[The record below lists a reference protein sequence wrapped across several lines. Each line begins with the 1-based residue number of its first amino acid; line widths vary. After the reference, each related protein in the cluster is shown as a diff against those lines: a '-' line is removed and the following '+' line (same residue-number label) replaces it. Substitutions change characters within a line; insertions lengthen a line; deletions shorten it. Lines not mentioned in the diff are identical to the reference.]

1 MSSAESTPSP
11 RQTIASS
18 ISQIQAEQRW
28 FKLMRLSFGWVC
40 LCWLLLISWALP
52 WGPINSIAPDYSAAA
67 VLGLILAIGAIA
79 STVAFLFLWR
89 PSFVHETVRDFV
101 AVLLGGSLFLR
112 SRSQFK
118 ARLAAECRRA
128 KRSGVAFSLVV
139 ARSEGLEASATANTR
154 QHEGSLT
161 ALLARGIARS
171 SDIVADAAPGEVWIL
186 ALGADEEARGII
198 VDRITKTFSSWAETF
213 PALAYARVGSSTFG
227 TDAEAPGEIL
237 HAAYGP
243 LTSDGAAEAA

>member
-1 MSSAESTPSP
+1 MRSAESTPSP

-18 ISQIQAEQRW
+18 ITQIQAEQRW
-28 FKLMRLSFGWVC
+28 FKLMRLSFAWVC

-52 WGPINSIAPDYSAAA
+52 WGPISSIAPDYSAAA
-67 VLGLILAIGAIA
+67 VLGLILAIGASA

-101 AVLLGGSLFLR
+101 AVLLGGGLLLR
-112 SRSQFK
+112 SQSQFK

-139 ARSEGLEASATANTR
+139 ARSAGLEASATANTR
-154 QHEGSLT
+154 HHEGSLT

-171 SDIVADAAPGEVWIL
+171 GDIVGDAAPGEVWIL
-186 ALGADEEARGII
+186 ALGADEKARGII

-213 PALAYARVGSSTFG
+213 PALAHARVGSSTFG

-243 LTSDGAAEAA
+243 LTSDGSREAA